1 MLPHGGL
8 LQQDPLPH
16 VRPDQVRGGGGH
28 RGGGGQHRPGPR
40 HLPPGAA
47 LLPHR
52 VPRLPGLP
60 GHLYLPQVQGQGSQ
74 KKNFI
79 IFIFIFIYSQFL
91 ISGAGQTAVFVQ
103 ESSAD

>member
-1 MLPHGGL
+1 MLPLGGL
-8 LQQDPLPH
+8 LQQDPLLD

-52 VPRLPGLP
+52 VPRLPGLL
-60 GHLYLPQVQGQGSQ
+60 GHLYLPQVQGQGSE
-74 KKNFI
+74 KKTFI
-79 IFIFIFIYSQFL
+79 VFIYHLF
-91 ISGAGQTAVFVQ
+91 TPNF
-103 ESSAD
+103 